1 VFGKRAL
8 LLALVVEVSSQGKKA
23 NKHNELKD
31 KSCFQKSFAHRLLA
45 PGIFDVRPIANSVP
59 VEGFDDGGDA
69 KHGGEHA
76 ARVNWRMIWE
86 VIENPAENLIVH
98 HFIKWTSGGQFE
110 YASST
115 LGWKTGDVR
124 Q

>member
-8 LLALVVEVSSQGKKA
+8 LLALVVEVSSRGKKA
-23 NKHNELKD
+23 NKHNELQD
-31 KSCFQKSFAHRLLA
+31 KGCFQKSFAHRLLA

-59 VEGFDDGGDA
+59 VEGFDDGG
-69 KHGGEHA
+69 EHA
-76 ARVNWRMIWE
+76 ARVNRRMIWE
-86 VIENPAENLIVH
+86 VIENSAENLIVY

-110 YASST
+110 DASST

>member
-8 LLALVVEVSSQGKKA
+8 LLALVVEISSQGKKA

-59 VEGFDDGGDA
+59 VE
-69 KHGGEHA
+69 
-76 ARVNWRMIWE
+76 V
-86 VIENPAENLIVH
+86 
-98 HFIKWTSGGQFE
+98 
-110 YASST
+110 ST
-115 LGWKTGDVR
+115 MVAMPSMVVSMRPG
-124 Q
+124 